1 MAGAIMHGEGERR
14 VLVLHGWFGDA
25 SSWRPWL
32 RFLDGAAFTYAFM
45 DHRGYGS
52 RRGEAGEHT
61 MEEISA
67 DALALADDLGWER
80 FSLVGHSMGG
90 KAMQR
95 VLADAPDRVERLVG
109 VSPVSAGDAGFDEQT
124 WGLFAG
130 AADEPGNR
138 RAIIDFTTGNRH
150 TGTWLDAMVERS
162 LATSDRDAFA
172 AYLPAWARTDF
183 HGEIA
188 GKDVPIKVIVGAH
201 DPALGEAVM
210 RQTFLEWYPRAELEV
225 IASAGHYAMD
235 ETPIELA
242 TSIEAFLRG

>member
-1 MAGAIMHGEGERR
+1 MALTHGSGDRH

-32 RFLDGAAFTYAFM
+32 RFLDGATFTYAFM
-45 DHRGYGS
+45 DYRGYGE

-67 DALALADDLGWER
+67 DALALSDELGWDR
-80 FSLVGHSMGG
+80 FSIIGHSMGG

-109 VSPVSAGDAGFDEQT
+109 ISPVAAGDAGLEGDLWE
-124 WGLFAG
+124 LFAG

-138 RAIIDFTTGNRH
+138 RAIIDFTTGNRL
-150 TGTWLDAMVERS
+150 TATWLDAMVEHS
-162 LATSDRDAFA
+162 LATSDRDAFG
-172 AYLPAWARTDF
+172 AYLQAWAKTDF
-183 HGEIA
+183 HEEIA
-188 GKDVPIKVIVGAH
+188 GNEVPIKVIVGAH

-242 TSIEAFLRG
+242 TSVEAFLKG